1 MAQMPEFRQ
10 CEKLPHLV
18 KKLGDFVCSFCK
30 LKKTLKANKRVWRWL
45 FKSRRHG
52 KRKCLKV
59 AKNTKTEFRQKFF
72 HFWLKKSISL
82 STPWRPKFHFFSFF
96 GGKIRV
102 LHLCNDV
109 SLEVAVSRTHA
120 IKRQGLPKS
129 VLCSANLARS
139 EINFPTCDIFCEV
152 CLNSV
157 NLTEFRQPV

>member
-1 MAQMPEFRQ
+1 MPEFRQ

-82 STPWRPKFHFFSFF
+82 STPWRPKFFFHFLAAKFVCCIFVMMCRL
-96 GGKIRV
+96 KLRQA
-102 LHLCNDV
+102 
-109 SLEVAVSRTHA
+109 EHA

-129 VLCSANLARS
+129 VLCSANLDRS